1 MLASS
6 LREEA
11 QATVSTK
18 PGHRGDHEVR
28 RKTIR
33 VRECRR
39 IRWTCGDYA
48 RVLVSF
54 RHARLRVYRAPGI
67 PHALFSRSGE
77 TILKTRA
84 KSRREIAEAWLVIAA
99 PDATATVTASE
110 ATLTV
115 IASAAKQSISPR

>member
-67 PHALFSRSGE
+67 PHALFSKSGE
-77 TILKTRA
+77 TILKNSGEIPPRECGSLARHCGPTRH
-84 KSRREIAEAWLVIAA
+84 
-99 PDATATVTASE
+99 
-110 ATLTV
+110 
-115 IASAAKQSISPR
+115 